1 MRGTKFDLWS
11 TCLVLGLLACSACS
25 RETEGTSAP
34 AAMPDPTIE
43 SLSRAIEK
51 EPDNAELYVQ
61 RGQMYYQLGG
71 MDEAIA
77 DFERALQLD
86 STNVLYWHQLA
97 DAYLDYY
104 QSYKALKTMEWAA
117 AEFPERIPTL
127 LKLAEFQLIL
137 KEYEGALR
145 SLERIRRI
153 DPLNTEM
160 FYMFGLVFKEMGKT
174 EQALNAFQS
183 AVEQDADHLDAW
195 LELAQLF
202 SEQKNPIA
210 LRYFD
215 NALRIDTAN
224 VMVLHAKAYALA
236 NRFDEVEEALKIY
249 RKISRIDPQYEDAY
263 FNAGLL
269 LLDLGRAEEA
279 RKQFDLAVQVNPAF
293 SKAWF
298 YRGVAHELVGRPAA
312 ARTDYRNAL
321 SLDPDWEEARQA
333 LERLGEVVQ

>member
-1 MRGTKFDLWS
+1 MKGMKFGLWV
-11 TCLVLGLLACSACS
+11 TGLVIVIAWSACGNDPQA
-25 RETEGTSAP
+25 EQPEAP
-34 AAMPDPTIE
+34 APDPTIE
-43 SLSRAIEK
+43 SLTKEIEK
-51 EPDNAELYVQ
+51 DPQNPELYAR

-77 DFERALQLD
+77 DFEQALQLD
-86 STNVLYWHQLA
+86 SGNAQYWHQLA

-117 AEFPERIPTL
+117 AEFPDRIPTL

-145 SLERIRRI
+145 TLERIRKI
-153 DPLNTEM
+153 DPLHTEM

-174 EQALNAFQS
+174 GQAINAFQS

-202 SEQKNPIA
+202 AEQKNPIA

-236 NRFDEVEEALKIY
+236 NRFDRVEEALEIY
-249 RKISRIDPQYEDAY
+249 RKISRIDPQYADAY
-263 FNAGLL
+263 YNAGLL
-269 LLDLGRAEEA
+269 LLDLDQPDEA
-279 RKQFDLAVQVNPAF
+279 RKQFDLAVKVHPAF
-293 SKAWF
+293 PEAWY
-298 YRGVAHELVGRPAA
+298 YRGVASELLGDPASA
-312 ARTDYRNAL
+312 KNDYHNAL
-321 SLDPDWEEARQA
+321 NFDPDWEAPREALQ
-333 LERLGEVVQ
+333 RLGEVVQ

>member
-1 MRGTKFDLWS
+1 MSGTKFGWWS
-11 TCLVLGLLACSACS
+11 MCLVCGVLAGSACS
-25 RETEGTSAP
+25 RGSGGDTAQV
-34 AAMPDPTIE
+34 AMPDPTIE
-43 SLSRAIEK
+43 SLSKAIEK
-51 EPDNAELYVQ
+51 EPDNAELYAQ
-61 RGQMYYQLGG
+61 RGQIYYQLGG

-86 STNVLYWHQLA
+86 SSNALYWHQLA

-160 FYMFGLVFKEMGKT
+160 FFMFGLVFKEMGKT

-202 SEQKNPIA
+202 AEQKNPIA

-224 VMVLHAKAYALA
+224 VVVLHAKAYALA
-236 NRFDEVEEALKIY
+236 NRFDELEEALEIY
-249 RKISRIDPQYEDAY
+249 RKISRIDPQYEEAY
-263 FNAGLL
+263 YNAGLL
-269 LLDLGRAEEA
+269 LLDLGRPEEA

-293 SKAWF
+293 PEAWF
-298 YRGVAHELVGRPAA
+298 YRGVAHELLGEVAA
-312 ARTDYRNAL
+312 ARTDYQNAL
-321 SLDPDWEEARQA
+321 NFDPDWDAAREA
-333 LERLGEVVQ
+333 LERLGQQVQ

>member
-1 MRGTKFDLWS
+1 MKFGLWV
-11 TCLVLGLLACSACS
+11 TGLVMVIALWACGNDQQ
-25 RETEGTSAP
+25 TEQPEAH
-34 AAMPDPTIE
+34 APDPTIE
-43 SLSRAIEK
+43 SLTKEIEK
-51 EPDNAELYVQ
+51 DPQNPELYAQ

-77 DFERALQLD
+77 DFEQALQLD
-86 STNVLYWHQLA
+86 SSNVQYWHQLA

-117 AEFPERIPTL
+117 AEFPDRIPTL

-145 SLERIRRI
+145 TLERIRKI

-160 FYMFGLVFKEMGKT
+160 FYMFGLVFKEMGKV
-174 EQALNAFQS
+174 EQAINAFQS

-202 SEQKNPIA
+202 AEQKNPIA

-236 NRFDEVEEALKIY
+236 NQFDQVEEALEIY
-249 RKISRIDPQYEDAY
+249 RKISRIDPQYADAY
-263 FNAGLL
+263 YNAGLL
-269 LLDLGRAEEA
+269 LLDLDKPDEA
-279 RKQFDLAVQVNPAF
+279 RKQFDLAVKVNPAF
-293 SKAWF
+293 PEAWY
-298 YRGVAHELVGRPAA
+298 YRGVTWELLGDPASA
-312 ARTDYRNAL
+312 KNDYQNAL
-321 SLDPDWEEARQA
+321 NFDPDWEAPRKA
-333 LERLGEVVQ
+333 LQRLGEVVQ